1 MPLQIRRGP
10 TPDRLAIT
18 PLAGELVYD
27 TDTGAVF
34 VGDGETAGGV
44 AVTAFSAAD
53 ARIVT
58 AKMFLGES
66 LNDNANH
73 NGITFQYINN
83 ELLATVQLDLTDYLG
98 TIGAEGFK
106 GSLFGNDSSLAYN
119 ANTGVFSGIFRGDV
133 LGSIYS
139 DGSSLLYDATEGRV
153 FLSGNVASDITPITN
168 EAYDLGSSAFRFR
181 DIWLSGSSI
190 HLGNALITAS
200 GTVVD
205 LPVGSTIGG
214 ESLAAAV
221 GNFKGSVF
229 GDDSTLLIN
238 GVDSTINLNGTVK
251 GNIVPFTAEVYNL
264 GSALYRFNT
273 LYLKE
278 GSSLHIGT
286 AVIEGTSG
294 AIDLPAGSTVNG
306 SPITTSAG
314 SNATSITLYSTS
326 TNTPHYVPFFDSL
339 TGDET
344 PFVINTFNFNPN
356 TGTLGATKFSGDLY
370 GASFG
375 THNGIVNG
383 EINGSLKG
391 SVFGEDSTLI
401 VDASDGKVYGSLVGN
416 VVGNVTGDIFGVV
429 IGTAGSSMTGNV
441 TGNIF
446 GVVTGTAGSS
456 LIGTVTGS
464 LSGEVNGSL
473 RGSVFGEDSTLI
485 VDAVDARVYAT
496 LVGNVIGNVTGNVF
510 GNTTGI
516 ITGTAGSSL
525 IGTVTGNVLGT
536 LVGDVKGTVTGDD
549 STILVDGPGSR
560 LVGPYD
566 NGSLAISGG
575 FITSSLSIPGGSPGN
590 RPLYIGTT
598 TNPASPNLYSNDS
611 DKDFIVLNGVTNGSN
626 SSGIVI
632 GTSRGTVSVP
642 TTVVVGDPV
651 ALIYGDAYNGSSN
664 SGVGFFGLYT
674 DPNSSISAG
683 IVPGAFVANVQN
695 NTGAVQSMSFD
706 SKGVLNAPVVKLT
719 NYATGSLPSGPEKG
733 WMAFDSTTNQFKGW
747 NGSAWVVLG

>member
-153 FLSGNVASDITPITN
+153 FLSGNVASDITPIAN

-238 GVDSTINLNGTVK
+238 GVDSTINLDGTVK

-485 VDAVDARVYAT
+485 VDAVDGKVYAT
-496 LVGNVIGNVTGNVF
+496 LVGNVLGNVTGIVTGDLYGNVIGNVTG
-510 GNTTGI
+510 
-516 ITGTAGSSL
+516 S
-525 IGTVTGNVLGT
+525 
-536 LVGDVKGTVTGDD
+536 LVGDTKGSVFADDSSVMVNAIDRSFTGNLTGSVYSNAGTLMVDTTTSKITGDIEITRD
-549 STILVDGPGSR
+549 LGGISISTEGSMNTLYDLFTIRSFTDDADGSAQIFTHARGTRTAPTVATTGDAILRNLYFTYDGSNYLPSVAVSALSTGTISTGITPGTFEVKTSNPSGVLTTGLTIDQNQVVGVAANT
-560 LVGPYD
+560 LV
-566 NGSLAISGG
+566 A
-575 FITSSLSIPGGSPGN
+575 GGSPGQVDTASVSGYLKIKIGN
-590 RPLYIGTT
+590 TEYAIPYYPIRP
-598 TNPASPNLYSNDS
+598 
-611 DKDFIVLNGVTNGSN
+611 
-626 SSGIVI
+626 
-632 GTSRGTVSVP
+632 
-642 TTVVVGDPV
+642 
-651 ALIYGDAYNGSSN
+651 
-664 SGVGFFGLYT
+664 
-674 DPNSSISAG
+674 
-683 IVPGAFVANVQN
+683 
-695 NTGAVQSMSFD
+695 
-706 SKGVLNAPVVKLT
+706 
-719 NYATGSLPSGPEKG
+719 
-733 WMAFDSTTNQFKGW
+733 
-747 NGSAWVVLG
+747 